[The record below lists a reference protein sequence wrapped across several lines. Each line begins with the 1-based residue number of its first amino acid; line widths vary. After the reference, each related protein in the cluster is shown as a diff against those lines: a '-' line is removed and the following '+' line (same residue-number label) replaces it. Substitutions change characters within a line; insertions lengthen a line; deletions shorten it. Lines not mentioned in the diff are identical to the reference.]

1 MPQPTLYPIKPIG
14 QGFLAIT
21 AKPSG
26 EWLDDDISVLRQQDI
41 ALVVSL
47 LTAAE
52 ARELGLAE
60 QEAVCQKHGL
70 EFMSFPIVDRGVP
83 DSVTLAAEL
92 IYYIHQAVSGGKNT
106 VIHCRAG
113 IGRSSLIAA
122 GVLLRENFSPFQAF
136 TLITQKRRV
145 LVPDT
150 REQKQWLEQHAA
162 ALAQLGGQGTAH

>member
-1 MPQPTLYPIKPIG
+1 
-14 QGFLAIT
+14 
-21 AKPSG
+21 
-26 EWLDDDISVLRQQDI
+26 
-41 ALVVSL
+41 
-47 LTAAE
+47 
-52 ARELGLAE
+52 
-60 QEAVCQKHGL
+60 
-70 EFMSFPIVDRGVP
+70 MSFPIVDRGVP